1 MTLQSRRRFKD
12 ETGNSYGKLTV
23 LRFERMWGEQ
33 PFFACR
39 CDCGK
44 EVSIRGANLRSGNTR
59 SCGCSRSPFRVDSEP
74 AAELAGRYPLR
85 LLRSRI
91 SFSEYEILAERL
103 TFHPPT
109 RPRRSFAARA
119 LLLQALYSV
128 RSERL
133 LMEQLDY
140 NLLFRWFVGL
150 NMDDAIW
157 DVTVFTKNRERLLDG
172 DIAEAFFQ
180 AVLQQARER
189 RLLSDEHFTVDGTLL
204 EAWASVKSYQR
215 KDAKNTVPPD
225 DPGNATVDFHG
236 EKRSNQ
242 THASKTDP
250 DAKMARKGKGKEA
263 KLSYNG
269 NLLVEN
275 RNGLIVN
282 TEVFE
287 ANGTAERDAAL
298 VMLEQI
304 PGTRQVTVGGD
315 KGYDT
320 ADFVAECRNMKVT
333 PHVAQN
339 LERPGGSAIDAR
351 TTQHPGYAISQ
362 RKRKRIEECF
372 GWLKTIALL
381 RKVRHRGVLKVGWV
395 FTFAA
400 AAYNLVRLRNLARH
414 AT

>member
-1 MTLQSRRRFKD
+1 
-12 ETGNSYGKLTV
+12 
-23 LRFERMWGEQ
+23 
-33 PFFACR
+33 
-39 CDCGK
+39 
-44 EVSIRGANLRSGNTR
+44 
-59 SCGCSRSPFRVDSEP
+59 
-74 AAELAGRYPLR
+74 
-85 LLRSRI
+85 
-91 SFSEYEILAERL
+91 
-103 TFHPPT
+103 
-109 RPRRSFAARA
+109 
-119 LLLQALYSV
+119 
-128 RSERL
+128 
-133 LMEQLDY
+133 
-140 NLLFRWFVGL
+140 L
-150 NMDDAIW
+150 NMDDSVW

-189 RLLSDEHFTVDGTLL
+189 SLLSDEHFTVDGTLL

-275 RNGLIVN
+275 RNGLIIN

-315 KGYDT
+315 KAYDT
-320 ADFVAECRNMKVT
+320 ADFVAECRNLKVT

-351 TTQHPGYAISQ
+351 TTQHAGYVISQ
-362 RKRKRIEECF
+362 RKRKRVEECF

-395 FTFAA
+395 FTFSA
-400 AAYNLVRLRNLARH
+400 AAYNLVRLRNLTMQAR
-414 AT
+414 